1 MSLKSFHDMKGTV
14 VSAENG
20 EALPKASITL
30 TKTGDASATKYANV
44 NTDGRFTMG
53 AKGDESKGLTPGI
66 YQLTVKCRGY
76 KTVTQEV
83 IVPSGNE
90 DTVEIGTIKMVRGV
104 YGNCALKG
112 YVYDIATGRTTG
124 VDLYVTLRNGINNTS
139 SAPIDSCNLES
150 DGQYLFNVPVGT
162 YTITV
167 EDKRALVSDSERYQ
181 PTSVTV
187 VVEDDSAVQQNIY
200 VGQAASENQIRII
213 LTWGARPYDLD
224 SHLLGPTGDGS
235 SRFHTYYSNKSYLYN
250 GKKYAD
256 LDLDDTSSYGPETT
270 TIYYKNGSGVYS
282 FYVHD
287 FTNRSWTNSSALA
300 ESGATV
306 KVYEGS
312 ALKETYKVPS
322 DIGTVWHVFD
332 YDAGTGALIPINT
345 MSNQSSPGDV
355 GTMSIEDGISQEER
369 DLEIIFN
376 DLEEK

>member
-1 MSLKSFHDMKGTV
+1 MSLKSFHDMKRTV

-53 AKGDESKGLTPGI
+53 AKGDEVKGLTPGI

-150 DGQYLFNVPVGT
+150 DGQYLSHVPFGT
-162 YTITV
+162 CTITV
-167 EDKRALVSDSERYQ
+167 EDKRALVSDNERYQ
-181 PTSVTV
+181 STSVTA
-187 VVEDDSAVQQNIY
+187 VVE
-200 VGQAASENQIRII
+200 
-213 LTWGARPYDLD
+213 
-224 SHLLGPTGDGS
+224 DGS
-235 SRFHTYYSNKSYLYN
+235 SRFHTYYSNKTYLYN